1 MAVRKINNDTFR
13 DVKDI
18 IKMFGSLTPIGQY
31 NLLAYTMNN
40 FREQMSPDLYNVF
53 SSLAYNRFDIGAEE
67 HTYALI
73 GESNLSRNEGYG
85 ISSSEKKSIGRE
97 GFLLLQKAVEKSR
110 LEDEINVIK
119 REYIEKYFC
128 VRKVIENLPQIRPV
142 KVNNLGNN
150 LDLKWNTR
158 NFMFLKGFNYN
169 VPSIPDFCGLKLA
182 HHGSY
187 EPNERNPHYSIYV
200 TFKKP
205 QEEHKNALNLP
216 LSWLSLDEIKSI
228 KGALYEKLNL
238 NKTKKKH
245 TGVMI

>member
-1 MAVRKINNDTFR
+1 MSIRKINNDTFR
-13 DVKDI
+13 DVKDV
-18 IKMFGSLTPIGQY
+18 IKMFGSLTPVGQY

-40 FREQMSPDLYNVF
+40 FREQMSSDLYTFF
-53 SSLAYNRFDIGAEE
+53 SSLASDRFNIGAEE

-73 GESNLSRNEGYG
+73 GESNRNEGYG

-97 GFLLLQKAVEKSR
+97 GFLLLLKADQKRR
-110 LEDEINVIK
+110 LEDEIYEIK
-119 REYIEKYFC
+119 RDYIEKYFR

-150 LDLKWNTR
+150 LALEWNTR
-158 NFMFLKGFNYN
+158 DFKFLKGFNYN

-182 HHGSY
+182 LHGSY
-187 EPNERNPHYSIYV
+187 EPNERNPHYLIYV

-205 QEEHKNALNLP
+205 QEKHNNALNLP
-216 LSWLSLDEIKSI
+216 LSWLSLDEIKTI